1 MELLL
6 APSLQCPA
14 STFTLLK
21 PHIIMLNGKTKDQPV
36 YRSGV
41 ILTPRSHR
49 TKLIGANIHYGH
61 SNVKKTTEATTE
73 DELKSAIFFP
83 VMTP

>member
-1 MELLL
+1 M
-6 APSLQCPA
+6 PSIHVYITKTAYNNAKWQD
-14 STFTLLK
+14 
-21 PHIIMLNGKTKDQPV
+21 KTKDQPV

-49 TKLIGANIHYGH
+49 TKLTGANIHYGH

-73 DELKSAIFFP
+73 DQLKSAIFFP